1 MERCRGRP
9 LPASPLPLS
18 LSPQTRPRWE
28 RNLYRGGAG
37 LGGISSAWLVAT
49 VEVSVMCS
57 DQAGCRL
64 NARPPRDHLLLGQA
78 LTLSRALVHVGAAG
92 MTWFGPWKV
101 EILPVF
107 PDS

>member
-18 LSPQTRPRWE
+18 LSPHTRPQWE
-28 RNLYRGGAG
+28 PLRGGAG

-49 VEVSVMCS
+49 VGVSVICS

-64 NARPPRDHLLLGQA
+64 NARPPRHHLLLGQA
-78 LTLSRALVHVGAAG
+78 LTLSRDLVHVGAAG

-101 EILPVF
+101 EVLPVF